1 MRSGG
6 STQTWGRG
14 EEGHSACAHASP
26 ELLGPCPGSIP
37 SSKACGPFIN
47 YNTTWEVI
55 PKTVSTFPGSLQSV
69 VHGVTSEAFA
79 VPFFMII
86 WWVRTTWPPA
96 SISHWGTWVPGHGE
110 MGAHVL
116 YSYVTEPLRTSLSHL
131 ENGPNDSY
139 SFRGS
144 LSRFSKTLHKR
155 HFAQCLTYKNPIIIT
170 FLLTLPIIRE
180 ITCSLK
186 RNWLRGGEKIMKL
199 EACALPRPYH

>member
-1 MRSGG
+1 MSSGG

-86 WWVRTTWPPA
+86 W
-96 SISHWGTWVPGHGE
+96 
-110 MGAHVL
+110 
-116 YSYVTEPLRTSLSHL
+116 
-131 ENGPNDSY
+131 
-139 SFRGS
+139 
-144 LSRFSKTLHKR
+144 
-155 HFAQCLTYKNPIIIT
+155 
-170 FLLTLPIIRE
+170 
-180 ITCSLK
+180 
-186 RNWLRGGEKIMKL
+186 
-199 EACALPRPYH
+199 